1 MQQVD
6 NHIISQVQV
15 LLIKMAL
22 IGKAQH
28 AQFVKFWC
36 VIFIVTM
43 VLNTVIMWNPGYL
56 FN

>member
-15 LLIKMAL
+15 IKMAL